1 MKILSCLYFLLLC
14 ELLFILPGGLVDIM
28 LTSLFSTLHEYVISI
43 IAFLCSGFVVLVCLK
58 VFFNEIFLRLK
69 NLMQFDGRKIG
80 ILSAS
85 FVAIGLFYSLIVL
98 LGLK

>member
-1 MKILSCLYFLLLC
+1 
-14 ELLFILPGGLVDIM
+14 
-28 LTSLFSTLHEYVISI
+28 
-43 IAFLCSGFVVLVCLK
+43 
-58 VFFNEIFLRLK
+58 
-69 NLMQFDGRKIG
+69 MQFDGRKIG